1 MSIFFRFISGIYL
14 KSFFIIL
21 IALTFF
27 FVGIDLLLNF
37 KDLPNSANLVFLYV
51 LFLACTALS
60 YIMPISLVF
69 ALIICL
75 INMIRSN
82 ELVSFYALS
91 LSRNLVILYPFLWA
105 VFFCCVF
112 IGLNFT
118 PFAYANDYKSNI
130 LNNAVLS
137 TQSSSIFVKY
147 DDKFIYIES
156 LEPLQNEVKNIKI
169 FSIDKLNLSQIQ
181 QALKARF
188 KDDIWLLENANKL
201 TTPSELKLYGEG
213 LKIENFN
220 ELETLEGFKPKIIE
234 SVASKSNYT
243 IIDAWQSFKAFQTQG
258 VNTSRVKTELYK
270 LIFAPLFAPFLM
282 LILYQFFPIIGR
294 FFNLAFIS
302 FIFFVVTLGTW
313 GFLFLLTRLS
323 EGGVISAEI
332 GIIAPVLSLAFVSFF
347 ILYKKK
353 F

>member
-37 KDLPNSANLVFLYV
+37 KDLPNSANLVFLYI

-147 DDKFIYIES
+147 DDKFIYIQS
-156 LEPLQNEVKNIKI
+156 LEPLKNEVQNIKI
-169 FSIDKLNLSQIQ
+169 FNIDKLDLNQIQ
-181 QALKARF
+181 QATKARF
-188 KDDIWLLENANKL
+188 ENDSWLLENAQEL
-201 TTPSELKLYGEG
+201 STPKELKLFGEG
-213 LKIENFN
+213 LKIEEFN
-220 ELETLEGFKPKIIE
+220 ELKTLEGFKPKIIE

-243 IIDAWQSFKAFQTQG
+243 IIDAWQSFRAFQTQG
-258 VNTSRVKTELYK
+258 INTSTIKTELYK

-282 LILYQFFPIIGR
+282 LILYQFFPVIGR

-302 FIFFVVTLGTW
+302 FIFFVITLSTW

-323 EGGVISAEI
+323 EGGVISAEV
-332 GIIAPVLSLAFVSFF
+332 GIIAPILILAFVAFF